1 MLFGTEGLVV
11 MLPLEVEAGEVPAK
25 LEALTLKEYVVP
37 GLSPVTVIGDEVPV
51 AVIPAGEPSAKYAV
65 TV

>member
-25 LEALTLKEYVVP
+25 LEALTVNVYVVP
-37 GLSPVTVIGDEVPV
+37 GLSPVTVIGDEVPI
-51 AVIPAGEPSAKYAV
+51 AVILAGEPSAKYAV

>member
-1 MLFGTEGLVV
+1 M
-11 MLPLEVEAGEVPAK
+11 MLPLEVEAGEVPA
-25 LEALTLKEYVVP
+25 EFVALTLKEYVVP

-51 AVIPAGEPSAKYAV
+51 AVIPAGEPSAKYSV

>member
-1 MLFGTEGLVV
+1 MLLGTGALVV
-11 MLPLEVEAGEVPAK
+11 MLPLDVEAVEVPAK
-25 LEALTLKEYVVP
+25 LEAPTLKEYVVP
-37 GLSPVTVIGDEVPV
+37 GFSPVTVIGDEVPI